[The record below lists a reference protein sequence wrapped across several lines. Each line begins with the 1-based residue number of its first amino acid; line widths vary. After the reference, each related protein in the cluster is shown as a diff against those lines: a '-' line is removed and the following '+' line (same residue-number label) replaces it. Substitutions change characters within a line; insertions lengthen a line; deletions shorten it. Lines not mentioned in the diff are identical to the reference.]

1 MNQHNDE
8 QTIMIDYRGRVI
20 RLSEE
25 RRIHILEHPEMADQ
39 FDWIK
44 ETIASPD
51 FIIATLVDPAV
62 HVYPRFYPQTPVTRK
77 YLLIA
82 VKIGK
87 LQKLHASANT
97 NVKYRR
103 IISKIIGTY
112 NRAATIIH
120 FLHDF
125 RYFQSRKSVHWC
137 CGAAKL
143 CR

>member
-62 HVYPRFYPQTPVTRK
+62 HVYHRFYPQTPVTRK
-77 YLLIA
+77 YLLVA
-82 VKIGK
+82 VKIGTDDAFV
-87 LQKLHASANT
+87 LTAFFSS
-97 NVKYRR
+97 R
-103 IISKIIGTY
+103 SKKG
-112 NRAATIIH
+112 ATIWQ
-120 FLHDF
+120 
-125 RYFQSRKSVHWC
+125 R
-137 CGAAKL
+137 
-143 CR
+143 